1 MQKVVDLNEP
11 EICRGAIFRGKG
23 SRPYE
28 ELVDFMSVET
38 AEAARPLG
46 MMVATGYS
54 AGHTFLHLPLEAL
67 VSRDKAISTAWLKGN
82 WMQWV
87 YPECPVEEVLFI
99 ERYVIQQ

>member
-1 MQKVVDLNEP
+1 M
-11 EICRGAIFRGKG
+11 FRVKG

-54 AGHTFLHLPLEAL
+54 ADIRSSSAAGGTRLTRQGPFLPL
-67 VSRDKAISTAWLKGN
+67 G
-82 WMQWV
+82 
-87 YPECPVEEVLFI
+87 
-99 ERYVIQQ
+99 

>member
-1 MQKVVDLNEP
+1 MQKLVDLKEP
-11 EICRGAIFRGKG
+11 EIWRGAIFRVKG
-23 SRPYE
+23 SRPY
-28 ELVDFMSVET
+28 
-38 AEAARPLG
+38 EAARPLG

>member
-1 MQKVVDLNEP
+1 MQKVVDFNEP
-11 EICRGAIFRGKG
+11 EICRGAIFRVKG

-67 VSRDKAISTAWLKGN
+67 VSRDKAHFYRLAEGTLDAVG
-82 WMQWV
+82 QPRV
-87 YPECPVEEVLFI
+87 PG
-99 ERYVIQQ
+99 RG